1 MVVAEK
7 ACFVLDGRPIE
18 TTAGTSV
25 LQAALDAG
33 VYIPH
38 LCYSP
43 ILEAYGGCRLC
54 LVEIEGVRDP
64 TTSCTTPVRDGMVVR
79 SETER
84 INALRRTT
92 ASLLI
97 SEHVGDCLTCRANQR
112 CELQRGASH
121 VGITALGMKRA
132 EKESLLDDRR

>member
-1 MVVAEK
+1 MVVAQK
-7 ACFVLDGRPIE
+7 ACFLLDGRRIE
-18 TTAGTSV
+18 TTAGKTV
-25 LQAALDAG
+25 LEAALDAG

-38 LCYSP
+38 LCYNP

-84 INALRRTT
+84 INVLRRMTV
-92 ASLLI
+92 SLLI
-97 SEHVGDCLTCRANQR
+97 SEHVGDCLACRANQR
-112 CELQRGASH
+112 CELQKIASH
-121 VGITALGMKRA
+121 VGIAELGVRRP
-132 EKESLLDDRR
+132 EKGGLL